1 MKFKN
6 KLILMNVLVAVL
18 ITLFIGLLSMRG
30 VYIYSL
36 QNRVDKLSV
45 NANEASVLISQSI
58 RSTQVVGDNY
68 DFYASNAAVFADELS
83 RLYSVDAMMFNLDM
97 DVVGSTLADMDYSP

>member
-18 ITLFIGLLSMRG
+18 ITLFIGCCRCAAS
-30 VYIYSL
+30 IFISL
-36 QNRVDKLSV
+36 QNRVEKLSV

-58 RSTQVVGDNY
+58 RSTQVIGDNY
-68 DFYASNAAVFADELS
+68 DFYASNAAFLRTNCPGS
-83 RLYSVDAMMFNLDM
+83 IRL
-97 DVVGSTLADMDYSP
+97 TR